1 MKKKVLKLKKVK
13 IMKRSRSILLGAM
26 LVSGMFAS
34 AQSTQC
40 NGLTKDSVQC
50 KKVTVSES
58 LLCYLHNPNYQKVD
72 KVESV
77 TCGGTTKKGKSCKNK
92 TRNSSGLCHHH
103 REN

>member
-1 MKKKVLKLKKVK
+1 
-13 IMKRSRSILLGAM
+13 MKRSRSILLGAM

-40 NGLTKDSVQC
+40 NGLTQDSVQC
-50 KKVTVSES
+50 KKVTRSES

-77 TCGGTTKKGKSCKNK
+77 TCSGTTKKGRSCKNK

-103 REN
+103 RKN

>member
-1 MKKKVLKLKKVK
+1 
-13 IMKRSRSILLGAM
+13 MKRSRSILLGAM
-26 LVSGMFAS
+26 LVSGMFAN
-34 AQSTQC
+34 AQSAQC

-50 KKVTVSES
+50 KKVTASES
-58 LLCYLHNPNYQKVD
+58 LLCYLHNPSYQKVD

-77 TCGGTTKKGKSCKNK
+77 TCYGTTKKGKSCKNK

>member
-1 MKKKVLKLKKVK
+1 MKKKVLKLKVK
-13 IMKRSRSILLGAM
+13 TMKRSRSILLGAM

-72 KVESV
+72 KVESA
-77 TCGGTTKKGKSCKNK
+77 TCYGTTKKGKSCKNK